1 MSDSDST
8 QAATPRYA
16 TAEQRMTLA
25 SDACAQI
32 AGFAGAALAIAHHPE
47 NFCEIEKH
55 LAVVGMLTAIKE
67 LASDVTILAYPNDDK
82 IELNFMSKVC
92 ARMGIADPSAG
103 EARHG

>member
-32 AGFAGAALAIAHHPE
+32 AGFAGAALAIAHHP
-47 NFCEIEKH
+47 EIEKH

>member
-1 MSDSDST
+1 
-8 QAATPRYA
+8 
-16 TAEQRMTLA
+16 
-25 SDACAQI
+25 
-32 AGFAGAALAIAHHPE
+32 
-47 NFCEIEKH
+47 
-55 LAVVGMLTAIKE
+55 MLTAIKE